1 MQDSAP
7 ETIASA
13 ARTGRPIVVQCRRCG
28 HEARLAAADIA
39 LPAATEIASVGERM
53 RCTGC
58 GQVGAL
64 TWLVTSRAI
73 RQGRVR

>member
-13 ARTGRPIVVQCRRCG
+13 ARGGRPIVAQCLACG
-28 HEARLAAADIA
+28 HEATIAATDIA
-39 LPAATEIASVGERM
+39 LPGETEIANIGRRM

-58 GQVGAL
+58 GRRGAL
-64 TWLVTSRAI
+64 TRLVTSRAI